1 MKITPVRRTVALV
14 ATLALAVG
22 VLAGTATTASAAGPS
37 GIVSGS
43 ITQPGG
49 ALVAGADI
57 YFFGQ
62 PVGDDDGNRLVE
74 AEDGT
79 FSIAVPAGT
88 YRVEIDDPCNVYA
101 DVDTTLTVAAN
112 SDVTLNA
119 AFTTTSTTAPTF
131 VCDRVSPK
139 VAGLPQVGVPL
150 VVSAPTF
157 AQPGVGV
164 SYQWVRGNYS
174 TKEDIPG
181 ATGATYVPTA
191 SDVGNN
197 VYVRVQGVLAGFTT
211 YSRNVVPA
219 SSDVV
224 KRGDHVFKTGPKV
237 NGLPIVGRTIAASPG
252 ALVPGATV
260 SYQWF
265 RNGVALPGKTA
276 RTYRVA
282 RADYKKKIT
291 AVVTYKTL
299 GYSTVVRTVA
309 PAFVPKNKGKISART
324 SVSKRTATIKVAVS
338 PKASRKSQGKIIVL
352 EDGKTLKR
360 SSIKAGTTTVKVTGL
375 KKGKHKLT
383 IVFDGK
389 RNLAGTSKTVRIK
402 K

>member
-1 MKITPVRRTVALV
+1 MKITPLRRTGALV
-14 ATLALAVG
+14 ATLALA
-22 VLAGTATTASAAGPS
+22 AGTLAATATSASAAGPT
-37 GIVSGS
+37 GIVVGTV
-43 ITQPGG
+43 TQPGG
-49 ALVAGADI
+49 AALPGTSITFFAENGPGSDDNVSRSFDVGA
-57 YFFGQ
+57 
-62 PVGDDDGNRLVE
+62 
-74 AEDGT
+74 DGT
-79 FSIAVPAGT
+79 FAAAVPPGT
-88 YRVEIDDPCNVYA
+88 YSARVFDNC
-101 DVDTTLTVAAN
+101 DVFDNFATPITVAA
-112 SDVTLNA
+112 DVEQ
-119 AFTTTSTTAPTF
+119 AFNPRFATAVSPAPTD
-131 VCDRVSPK
+131 VCARVRPK

-150 VVSAPTF
+150 TTTSGSY
-157 AQPGVGV
+157 AQPASSI
-164 SYQWVRGNYS
+164 SYQWFAGS
-174 TKEDIPG
+174 TPIPG
-181 ATGATYVPTA
+181 ATGTTFVPTA
-191 SDVGNN
+191 AEVGSDVYVN
-197 VYVRVQGVLAGFTT
+197 VTVTSATDSKTF
-211 YSRNVVPA
+211 SAFPNE
-219 SSDVV
+219 SIV
-224 KRGDHVFKTGPKV
+224 KRGDYVFKTGPKV
-237 NGLPIVGRTIAASPG
+237 NGLPVVGRTIAASPG

-309 PAFVPKNKGKISART
+309 PAFVPKNKGRISART
-324 SVSKRTATIKVAVS
+324 SVSKKTATIKVAVS
-338 PKASRKSQGKIIVL
+338 PKASRKSQGKIVVL

-389 RNLAGTSKTVRIK
+389 KNLAGTSKTVRIK